1 MNNIASYIEEVARH
15 YKGEPNK
22 QLSRGTE
29 LRFGN
34 RGSFSV
40 NLKSGTWF
48 CHESNTGG
56 GVIDLV
62 RINEPAS
69 LNGGIS
75 EVLRDKFGIAPQQE
89 KALTPTKYL
98 AKQYDYYDSD
108 GVLRYQVQRFEPK
121 TFRQRRPDDKGG
133 WLYNLQGVE
142 ALPYNLVGMI
152 QNPDAPV
159 FIVEGEKCAERLN
172 QLGLVATTNHGGSKN
187 WKPELNQ
194 YFKDRNV
201 IVLPDNDTAGKA
213 HADVVIS
220 QLYGTANAI
229 KRVDLPG
236 DDKDDV
242 VDWLFKGGD
251 VKQLHELVKATP
263 PIAVEPEP
271 AEPEDKPD
279 VFETYSLD
287 YLKNMP
293 PVEWLVD
300 GLLTA
305 HGFAVLYGAPGIGKS
320 FMSID
325 IALSVAY
332 GRPWHDRATK
342 AGAVLYLAA
351 EGVGGLGKRV
361 RSWQAHYDTHGVT
374 DFHVLP
380 MAVKILEAPDLE
392 KLLRTIDAFKVQFSM
407 IVIDTVARTLASTGS
422 DENDATAMGQFG
434 EMCGVIQR
442 HAGCA
447 VLAVHH
453 SGKDAARGMR
463 GSSSLLGLSDTVL
476 ELSASEALLTLKVQK
491 QKDAEPAQD
500 TTYELTPIQLIDDSS
515 AILMPTEAAEK
526 KRGAKLSERQLIA
539 LQALRNGLV
548 DISATQ
554 MSVSRWHD
562 LHKQKAPDLTAA
574 KRRDA
579 RAGLQEKGVIV
590 IEGDKVWVNK
600 DLGENVR

>member
-15 YKGEPNK
+15 YLGEPNK

-29 LRFGN
+29 LRFGTH
-34 RGSFSV
+34 GSMSID
-40 NLKSGTWF
+40 LRKGTFF
-48 CHESNTGG
+48 CHESNSGG

-62 RINEPAS
+62 RLNEPAS
-69 LNGGIS
+69 LNGSIS
-75 EVLRDKFGIAPQQE
+75 QVLQEKFGIAPQQE
-89 KALTPTKYL
+89 KALTPAKYL
-98 AKQYDYYDSD
+98 SKQYDYYDSD
-108 GVLRYQVQRFEPK
+108 GVLQYQVQRFEPK

-172 QLGLVATTNHGGSKN
+172 LLGLVATTNHGGSKN
-187 WKPELNQ
+187 WKPEINQ

-251 VKQLHELVKATP
+251 VRQLHELVKATP

-271 AEPEDKPD
+271 ADPEDRPD
-279 VFETYSLD
+279 VFETYSID
-287 YLKNMP
+287 YLRNMP

-320 FMSID
+320 FLSID

-332 GRPWHDRATK
+332 GRAWHDKVTK
-342 AGAVLYLAA
+342 QGAVLYLAA

-361 RSWQAHYDTHGVT
+361 RAYQAHYDTHGVT

-380 MAVKILEAPDLE
+380 MAVKLLEEPDLE

-442 HAGCA
+442 HAKCA

-476 ELSASEALLTLKVQK
+476 AMTASEALLTLKVEK
-491 QKDAEPAQD
+491 QKDAEPAPD

-548 DISATQ
+548 DMQATQ
-554 MSVSRWHD
+554 MSVDRWHD

-574 KRRDA
+574 QRRDA
-579 RAGLQEKGVIV
+579 RAGLQDKGVIV
-590 IEGDKVWVNK
+590 IDGGKVWNNK
-600 DLGENVR
+600 EIAGNV

>member
-1 MNNIASYIEEVARH
+1 MPSSAWIC
-15 YKGEPNK
+15 
-22 QLSRGTE
+22 Q
-29 LRFGN
+29 
-34 RGSFSV
+34 
-40 NLKSGTWF
+40 
-48 CHESNTGG
+48 C
-56 GVIDLV
+56 
-62 RINEPAS
+62 
-69 LNGGIS
+69 
-75 EVLRDKFGIAPQQE
+75 
-89 KALTPTKYL
+89 
-98 AKQYDYYDSD
+98 
-108 GVLRYQVQRFEPK
+108 
-121 TFRQRRPDDKGG
+121 
-133 WLYNLQGVE
+133 
-142 ALPYNLVGMI
+142 
-152 QNPDAPV
+152 
-159 FIVEGEKCAERLN
+159 
-172 QLGLVATTNHGGSKN
+172 
-187 WKPELNQ
+187 
-194 YFKDRNV
+194 
-201 IVLPDNDTAGKA
+201 
-213 HADVVIS
+213 
-220 QLYGTANAI
+220 
-229 KRVDLPG
+229 

-251 VKQLHELVKATP
+251 VRQLQELVKATP

-300 GLLTA
+300 GMLTA

-332 GRPWHDRATK
+332 GTTWHDKVTK
-342 AGAVLYLAA
+342 QGAVLYIAA

-361 RSWQAHYDTHGVT
+361 KAWQAHYDTHGVT

-476 ELSASEALLTLKVQK
+476 AMTASEALLTLKVEK

-500 TTYELTPIQLIDDSS
+500 ATYELTPIQLIDDSS
-515 AILMPTEAAEK
+515 AILLPTEAAEK

-539 LQALRNGLV
+539 LQALRNGLI
-548 DISATQ
+548 DLQATQ
-554 MSVSRWHD
+554 MSVNRWHD
-562 LHKQKAPDLTAA
+562 LHKDKAPDLTAA
-574 KRRDA
+574 QRRDA
-579 RAGLQEKGVIV
+579 RAGLQDKGVIV
-590 IEGDKVWVNK
+590 IDGGKVWVNK
-600 DLGENVR
+600 DVGAMCVMDDVVITYLSHSDHMRSSHMCVM

>member
-15 YKGEPNK
+15 YKGDPTSK
-22 QLSRGTE
+22 RGTE
-29 LRFGN
+29 LRWGQH
-34 RGSFSV
+34 GSFSV
-40 NLKSGTWF
+40 DLRKGTWF

-75 EVLRDKFGIAPQQE
+75 QVLQEKFGIAPQQE
-89 KALTPTKYL
+89 KALTPAKYL

-152 QNPDAPV
+152 QNPDAPI

-194 YFKDRNV
+194 YFKGRNV

-251 VKQLHELVKATP
+251 VRQLQELVKATP

-332 GRPWHDRATK
+332 GTTWHDKITK
-342 AGAVLYLAA
+342 QGAVLYIAA

-361 RSWQAHYDTHGVT
+361 KAWQAHYDTHGVT

-392 KLLRTIDAFKVQFSM
+392 KLLRTIDNFGVQFSM

-476 ELSASEALLTLKVQK
+476 AMTASEALLTLKVEK
-491 QKDAEPAQD
+491 QKDAEPAPD

-515 AILMPTEAAEK
+515 AILLPTEAAEK

-539 LQALRNGLV
+539 LQALRNGLI
-548 DISATQ
+548 DLQATQ
-554 MSVSRWHD
+554 MSVNRWHD
-562 LHKQKAPDLTAA
+562 LHKDKAPDLTAA
-574 KRRDA
+574 QRRDA
-579 RAGLQEKGVIV
+579 RAGLQDKGVIV
-590 IEGDKVWVNK
+590 IDGGKVWVNK
-600 DLGENVR
+600 DVGVNV

>member
-15 YKGEPNK
+15 YKGDPTSK
-22 QLSRGTE
+22 RGTE
-29 LRFGN
+29 LRWGQH
-34 RGSFSV
+34 GSFSV
-40 NLKSGTWF
+40 DLRKGTWF

-69 LNGGIS
+69 LNGHIS
-75 EVLRDKFGIAPQQE
+75 QVLQEKFDIAPQQA

-98 AKQYDYYDSD
+98 AKQYDYYDSY

-251 VKQLHELVKATP
+251 VRQLQELVKATP

-332 GRPWHDRATK
+332 GTTWHDKMTK
-342 AGAVLYLAA
+342 QGAVLYIAA

-361 RSWQAHYDTHGVT
+361 KAWQAHYDTHGVT

-392 KLLRTIDAFKVQFSM
+392 KLLRTIDNFGVQFSM

-476 ELSASEALLTLKVQK
+476 AMTASEALLTLKVEK

-515 AILMPTEAAEK
+515 AILLPTEAAEK

-539 LQALRNGLV
+539 LQALRNGLI
-548 DISATQ
+548 DLQATQ
-554 MSVSRWHD
+554 MSVNRWHD
-562 LHKQKAPDLTAA
+562 LHKDKAPDLTAA
-574 KRRDA
+574 QRRDA
-579 RAGLQEKGVIV
+579 RAGFQYQGVHV
-590 IEGDKVWVNK
+590 IYDSKVWEKK
-600 DLGENVR
+600 DVGLNV

>member
-15 YKGEPNK
+15 YKGDPTSK
-22 QLSRGTE
+22 RGTE
-29 LRFGN
+29 LRWGQH
-34 RGSFSV
+34 GSFSV
-40 NLKSGTWF
+40 DLRKGTWF

-75 EVLRDKFGIAPQQE
+75 QVLQEKFGIAPQQE
-89 KALTPTKYL
+89 KALTPAKYL

-152 QNPDAPV
+152 QNPDAPI

-172 QLGLVATTNHGGSKN
+172 QLGLVATTNHGGAKN

-194 YFKDRNV
+194 YFKGRNV

-220 QLYGTANAI
+220 QLYSTAKAI

-251 VKQLHELVKATP
+251 VRQLHELVKATP

-300 GLLTA
+300 GMLTA

-332 GRPWHDRATK
+332 GKPWHDRATK

-392 KLLRTIDAFKVQFSM
+392 KLLRTIDNFGVQFSM

-476 ELSASEALLTLKVQK
+476 AMTASEALLTLKVEK

-515 AILMPTEAAEK
+515 AILLPTEAAEK

-539 LQALRNGLV
+539 LQALRNGLI
-548 DISATQ
+548 DLQATQ

-562 LHKQKAPDLTAA
+562 LHKDKAPDLTAA
-574 KRRDA
+574 QRRDA
-579 RAGLQEKGVIV
+579 RAGLQDKGVIV
-590 IEGDKVWVNK
+590 IDGGKVWVNK
-600 DLGENVR
+600 DVGVNV

>member
-15 YKGEPNK
+15 YKGDPTSK
-22 QLSRGTE
+22 RGTE
-29 LRFGN
+29 LRWGQH
-34 RGSFSV
+34 GSFSV
-40 NLKSGTWF
+40 DLRKGTWF

-75 EVLRDKFGIAPQQE
+75 QVLQEKFGIAPQQA

-98 AKQYDYYDSD
+98 AKQYDYFDAD

-142 ALPYNLVGMI
+142 ALPYNLVGML
-152 QNPDAPV
+152 QQPDAPV

-194 YFKDRNV
+194 YFKGRNV

-251 VKQLHELVKATP
+251 VRQLQELVKATP

-332 GRPWHDRATK
+332 GTTWHDKVTK
-342 AGAVLYLAA
+342 QGAVLYIAA

-361 RSWQAHYDTHGVT
+361 KAWQAHYDTHGVT

-392 KLLRTIDAFKVQFSM
+392 KLLRTIDNFGVQFSM

-476 ELSASEALLTLKVQK
+476 AMTASEALLTLKVEK

-500 TTYELTPIQLIDDSS
+500 ATYELTPIQLIDDSS
-515 AILMPTEAAEK
+515 AILLPTEAAEK

-539 LQALRNGLV
+539 LQALRNGLI
-548 DISATQ
+548 DLQATQ
-554 MSVSRWHD
+554 MSVNRWHD
-562 LHKQKAPDLTAA
+562 LHKDKAPDLTAA
-574 KRRDA
+574 QRRDA
-579 RAGLQEKGVIV
+579 RAGLQDKGVIV
-590 IEGDKVWVNK
+590 IDGGKVWVNK
-600 DLGENVR
+600 DVGVNV

>member
-392 KLLRTIDAFKVQFSM
+392 KLLRTIDNFGVQFSM